1 MPRILVVDDEPLM
14 RDILRRMLQIE
25 GYEVEEAEDGFEGI
39 QRYRAVPADLVIT
52 DLHMPRL
59 NGLDMIKEL
68 LHEFPDIK
76 VIMISSDGDNIRNVA
91 QSLGIREIF
100 QKPFQMKAVM
110 AAVHTTMAN
119 DNLTGHP

>member
-14 RDILRRMLQIE
+14 RDILRCMLQTE
-25 GYEVEEAEDGFEGI
+25 GYEVEEAEDGLEGI

-68 LHEFPDIK
+68 LHEFPGVK
-76 VIMISSDGDNIRNVA
+76 VIMISGDGDMMRNVA
-91 QSLGIREIF
+91 QALGIQETL
-100 QKPFQMKAVM
+100 QKPFRMEAVI

-119 DNLTGHP
+119 GNLTGHP